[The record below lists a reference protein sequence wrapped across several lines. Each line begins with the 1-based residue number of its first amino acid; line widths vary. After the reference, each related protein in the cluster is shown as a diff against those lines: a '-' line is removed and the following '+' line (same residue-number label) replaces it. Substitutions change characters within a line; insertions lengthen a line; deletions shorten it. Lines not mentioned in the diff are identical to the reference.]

1 MWYNPKHLFLID
13 NGWCRKYLPIC
24 ASVYT
29 SKYFE
34 ARNFLA
40 KEFHGDG
47 HEQATVVSVA
57 AGGIHGQEYQQEED
71 YDDGDNAAFGHA
83 AAHFNKRGQ
92 R

>member
-1 MWYNPKHLFLID
+1 MWRQKN
-13 NGWCRKYLPIC
+13 LPIC
-24 ASVYT
+24 ASVCA
-29 SKYFE
+29 SKHFE

-40 KEFHGDG
+40 KEFYGDG

-83 AAHFNKRGQ
+83 AAHFNERGQ